1 MAGSRIESELI
12 YFINEST
19 FTGELLC
26 DGLTALG
33 KVQFP
38 SKSELF
44 HAFTSLSLGLERLGK
59 MIIIIDYL
67 IENGTLPQAGYLK
80 CIGHNLEKISKRVI
94 LLKRKYDF
102 NLNYLQDLDSSIH
115 QEIIRELSDFGTGDR
130 YSNLNTLLGQPTQDP
145 IQRWYKNV
153 ESQIYK
159 TKISRRKRL
168 QIEEKSRLLAEMMD
182 PNSMTAFVSIDNQI
196 DNSLE
201 KLLIM
206 QLASESI
213 RPFRQLYVFQV
224 VRLFVEILCK
234 IQAKYCERSQDD
246 IDITLPYFS
255 EIFVVFNNEDGYI
268 KLRRSWKLQ

>member
-115 QEIIRELSDFGTGDR
+115 QEIIHELSDFGTGDR